1 MLDSKKIV
9 KVVSVVVASISMMGV
24 GASVSEAASFTA
36 PKLGVS
42 EVAPTN
48 PSIKKGTR
56 SSLLLRT
63 LRTKGLTF

>member
-1 MLDSKKIV
+1 MLASKKIV

-42 EVAPTN
+42 EVTPKN
-48 PSIKKGTR
+48 PAIKKATR
-56 SSLLLRT
+56 SSLL
-63 LRTKGLTF
+63 

>member
-36 PKLGVS
+36 PKLGIS
-42 EVAPTN
+42 EVKPTD
-48 PSIKKGTR
+48 PAIMKGDK
-56 SSLLLRT
+56 LFVVVKY
-63 LRTKGLTF
+63 TKN